1 MKYLVIEYANPRTLA
16 DSLRVRF
23 KLLENDLVP
32 LWVQAVCDAQN
43 AGVPIDDPTR
53 FYGFYSKQQEV
64 ATAITSINQCVDTIN
79 NYSHLIDRTLSNID
93 DQDTL
98 NYLHHIFEIYH
109 GLLDQPHEFFLT
121 APPEVKKSLSDLN
134 ILVHRCESI
143 SRGSPP
149 RHVVTYFGLPKN
161 RLLADNHY
169 ELLTNEHEFGTVFI
183 NYAEIGKTLSELMT
197 DNDDYISPDA
207 FKPVKHYSADF
218 VVRYWNTNPLAI
230 QEKNAKIQAYHKRH
244 YDFFGEWQSCYA
256 DGNIPVA
263 VIDQSLDIKD
273 LVSRQYVKSVTFE

>member
-1 MKYLVIEYANPRTLA
+1 MKYVVIEYANPQNLD
-16 DSLRVRF
+16 DSLRVKF

-43 AGVPIDDPTR
+43 AGIPIDDPTR

-183 NYAEIGKTLSELMT
+183 NYAEIGKTLSELMI

-256 DGNIPVA
+256 DGSIPVA